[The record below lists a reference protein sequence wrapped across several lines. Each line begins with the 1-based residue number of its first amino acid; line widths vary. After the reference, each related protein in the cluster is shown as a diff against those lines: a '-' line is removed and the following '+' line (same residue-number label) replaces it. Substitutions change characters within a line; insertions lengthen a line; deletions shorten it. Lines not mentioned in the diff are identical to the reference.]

1 MAKKISELHMFQDFN
16 CFAENDKNLK
26 QIVFEVM
33 EKVYTQF
40 QVVL

>member
-26 QIVFEVM
+26 QIVFEENVKSLK
-33 EKVYTQF
+33 EALK
-40 QVVL
+40 L